1 MIAPIQKKTH
11 ILSLFVLFSSVTSAG
26 TILKKGQMNCSFFLS
41 GRDPTAL
48 FQIKPTKTVGC
59 HHIKDAIQDN
69 GNTKTIPM
77 LLVRKSKH
85 LRIRS
90 YWFMG
95 SSAARQALFSYKC
108 SRHTNKVGRCTH
120 TLMKC
125 SLLNKQANT

>member
-1 MIAPIQKKTH
+1 MIAPIKKNQQH
-11 ILSLFVLFSSVTSAG
+11 ILGLFVLFSSVTSAG
-26 TILKKGQMNCSFFLS
+26 NILKKGQMNCSFFLS
-41 GRDPTAL
+41 GRDPKAYFKL
-48 FQIKPTKTVGC
+48 NPLKQTVGC

-69 GNTKTIPM
+69 VNTKTIPM

-90 YWFMG
+90 YCFMG

-108 SRHTNKVGRCTH
+108 LRHINKVGRCTH

-125 SLLNKQANT
+125 SLLNK